1 MNKVTWLHV
10 LTAAWLLLLR
20 SQVLSWPRMLEDT
33 SSLALV
39 KVTAVMEQLS
49 ALSYTCINQSDVRK
63 CNQ

>member
-1 MNKVTWLHV
+1 MHV

-49 ALSYTCINQSDVRK
+49 ALSYTCQSEY
-63 CNQ
+63 